1 MVRSSYGNHNK
12 ESGWQRTQKPWRLV
26 EAEMKSEIWW
36 QIEREIER
44 GRERE
49 REEERGRGRGKGRGR
64 ERVCVCMERSTQ
76 GSLKI
81 QGLAD
86 EPKGL

>member
-44 GRERE
+44 GRG
-49 REEERGRGRGKGRGR
+49 RGRGRGR
-64 ERVCVCMERSTQ
+64 ESVCVCMERSTQ